1 MSTAPP
7 AVDGWSVT
15 THLGDAG
22 IAIGASGAQ
31 GALCEISRD
40 ERAQRT
46 RDLLAEAEHASPGRR
61 AEIVEAVVLLNVRVA
76 DAVALRFRDSGCPM
90 DDLRQTAYE
99 GLVKAVQ
106 RYDPSAAED
115 LLTYAVPTIKGEVQR
130 HLRDRIKMVRPPR
143 RIQELSARIQA
154 ATAHLIED
162 LGREPSPG
170 EICDYLAMPREEYE
184 HVLLATTQLK
194 CDSLDRPVTGE
205 DDAATVGDLLPQE
218 HVDEALV
225 TVESRTILQPALR
238 RLSERE
244 RRIVYLRFF
253 EGRTQVEIAQELG
266 ISQAN
271 VAKILDRVMRRLRA
285 SMAEA

>member
-170 EICDYLAMPREEYE
+170 EVCDYLAMPREEYE

-218 HVDEALV
+218 HVDDALV

>member
-170 EICDYLAMPREEYE
+170 EVCDYLAMPREEYE